1 MTRILLDPE
10 IFILQEFGGIS
21 RYYTEIYSALDC
33 EPQVQIICPIL
44 YTNNIHFKES
54 SLFKK
59 KHQTPLQFLM
69 RNLKFSRE
77 FLSRKLRK
85 RSKKRS
91 KEQTI
96 SLLKKQDFEV
106 YIPTYYDPYF
116 LAYIQDKPYILT
128 VYDMIHELYPH
139 YFLDDQYTVPHKKL
153 LIEKAAKVIAI
164 SESTKRDILKV
175 YPHISPEKIEIVYLA
190 HTIKTTSKTEINV
203 PENYILFVG
212 NRSAYKNFTFFLKA
226 ISGILKEKKDLFL
239 LCAGGNTFNTDEIQL
254 IDSLELTNQVIQ
266 RKFQDAELPAYY
278 KKANCFVFPSEY
290 EGFGIPVLEAMAC
303 SCPVVLANHSS
314 FPEVAGEAGV
324 YFELSN
330 ATDLKDKVK
339 NLLDNIEIR
348 KMYIQK
354 GLEQAAKFNWKKTT
368 DECLKIYQ
376 SVS

>member
-21 RYYTEIYSALDC
+21 RYYTEIYSAL
-33 EPQVQIICPIL
+33 EETPHVQITCPVV

-59 KHQTPLQFLM
+59 SHQTPLQFFM
-69 RNLKFSRE
+69 RNFSFSRE

-85 RSKKRS
+85 RSKKKS
-91 KEQTI
+91 KEKTI
-96 SLLKKQDFEV
+96 SLLESQEFDV

-116 LAYIQDKPYILT
+116 LTHIKDKPYVLT

-139 YFLDDQYTVPHKKL
+139 YFLDDKYTVPHKKL
-153 LIEKAAKVIAI
+153 LIENAAKIIAI

-175 YPHISPEKIEIVYLA
+175 YPDISPKKIEIVYLA
-190 HTIKTTSKTEINV
+190 HTIKTTSQIKISV

-212 NRSAYKNFTFFLKA
+212 NRAAYKNFTFFLNA
-226 ISGILKEKKDLFL
+226 ISELLKERKDLFL
-239 LCAGGNTFNTDEIQL
+239 LCAGGNSFNIEEVKL
-254 IDSLELTNQVIQ
+254 IDSLGLTDQVIQ
-266 RKFQDAELPAYY
+266 HKFKDAELPAYY
-278 KKANCFVFPSEY
+278 KKAICFVFPSEY

-330 ATDLKDKVK
+330 SIDLKNKVQS
-339 NLLDNIEIR
+339 LLDNAEIR

-376 SVS
+376 SV